1 VRRRAL
7 IALLVITA
15 VMAAGTREGLPQ
27 IGPAPAFTLT
37 TQENKRLSL
46 HECSGRDAGG
56 RTSSTSRPIPQGAV
70 TGLEGTAL
78 ALPGIVALSHA

>member
-15 VMAAGTREGLPQ
+15 VMAMSAPLLAAGTRETLPQ
-27 IGPAPAFTLT
+27 IDPAPAFTLT

-46 HECSGRDAGG
+46 HERRGKVVAITFIY
-56 RTSSTSRPIPQGAV
+56 TS
-70 TGLEGTAL
+70 
-78 ALPGIVALSHA
+78 